1 MLSDL
6 VCIFIYFQWVDYL
19 NGEYSKLE
27 GVFGSTADTH
37 ISNKV

>member
-27 GVFGSTADTH
+27 GVFGSTADTR